1 MTSNPMRRKPVK
13 KASFSANA
21 IDGRHSVQ
29 VVFNGLWQILYRH
42 GSVQDG
48 NGHTET
54 AFKIKAS
61 RWAAVRVG
69 RMLIINS
76 CLSIRDG
83 QKADRTLEREKVY
96 LFQIPLF
103 FFFFPFLGAMYYI
116 RIVFYSYVLNGC
128 LLF

>member
-42 GSVQDG
+42 GSVHDG

-76 CLSIRDG
+76 RLSIRDG
-83 QKADRTLEREKVY
+83 QKADRTLEREKSG
-96 LFQIPLF
+96 LFISDTFIFLL
-103 FFFFPFLGAMYYI
+103 FFPFPGSYGLHTDDC
-116 RIVFYSYVLNGC
+116 FYS
-128 LLF
+128 